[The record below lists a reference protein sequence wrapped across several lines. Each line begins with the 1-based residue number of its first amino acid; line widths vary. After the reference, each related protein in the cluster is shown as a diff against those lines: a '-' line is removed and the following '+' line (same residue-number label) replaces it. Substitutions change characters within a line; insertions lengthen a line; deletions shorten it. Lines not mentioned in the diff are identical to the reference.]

1 MHVSGRTYSVTFCR
15 ANDSGDVYPWTLVA
29 ELFGIGGFTL
39 REAEAE
45 DAMKTLWFGKRK
57 FVKGSEL
64 IAAME
69 RQTVRRDGTAS
80 SGRRTG
86 RCCFRITKDLME
98 TKLAI

>member
-1 MHVSGRTYSVTFCR
+1 
-15 ANDSGDVYPWTLVA
+15 
-29 ELFGIGGFTL
+29 
-39 REAEAE
+39 
-45 DAMKTLWFGKRK
+45 MKTLWFGKRK